1 MLKWIWSYIRKYRIP
16 MAVGLIFSVI
26 VAGFGVVN
34 PLISGSIVDN
44 VINSPSH
51 DFNLLVKLVLLM
63 VGATLLKAII
73 RYSYQVIFEHCSQNV
88 IREMREDLYAHIQ
101 TLDFAWY
108 DKAPSGNVLTLLT
121 SDLDKVRHFVAWVL
135 YQSMEN
141 SLIYIFSII
150 TLGMINWKL
159 MLAFFAIAPFVLFLV
174 QKFKINIRPAHMKV
188 RDQFAVLNTRVGEN
202 IEGNRVVKA
211 FVRENYEIGK
221 FDNDNDG
228 YRKAAVNNADVR
240 VKYTPW
246 IDTLCGLLPV
256 ILILFGGYLVINHEM
271 TIGQLVTFNGLM
283 WAFTQPIQMFGMLVD
298 NIQNFGASGDR
309 LYELW
314 KTKPSVKKGFETID
328 EAHAVS
334 SNVGAENDTSFVPVE
349 GRVEFKNVTF
359 AYNQVP
365 VIKNMSFKIEPGM
378 TVGILGP
385 TGSGKSTI
393 ANLMCRYYDV
403 SEGAVLID
411 GKDVRDYVPETLRKN
426 IGITMQEAF
435 LFSDTVE
442 GNIAFGNQ
450 NATFE
455 EVEHAAELARVK
467 EFIGDLT
474 DGYDTIVGERGVG
487 LSGGQKQRIALAR
500 LFLANPKIMILDDT
514 TSAVDIE
521 TEQKIRQSIK
531 EQSKGHTT
539 FIISHRISSFESCD
553 LVLVI
558 QDGQIAAM
566 GTNQELLNQPGYYR
580 DVYLEQNG
588 LTAVL
593 DQPTVVP
600 EQKDVVPE
608 QKDVVPE
615 PVEGGKNGK
624 K

>member
-1 MLKWIWSYIRKYRIP
+1 MLKWIWSYIRKYRVP
-16 MAVGLIFSVI
+16 MAIGLIFSVI
-26 VAGFGVVN
+26 VASFAIIN

-44 VINSPSH
+44 VINSPEHS
-51 DFNLLVKLVLLM
+51 FSLLVKLVLLM
-63 VGATLLKAII
+63 VGATLLKAVI

-135 YQSMEN
+135 YQSLEN
-141 SLIYIFSII
+141 SLIYIFSIV

-159 MLAFFAIAPFVLFLV
+159 MLAFLAIAPFVLILV
-174 QKFKINIRPAHMKV
+174 QKFKGQIRPAHMKV

-211 FVRENYEIGK
+211 FVREPYEIGK
-221 FDNDNDG
+221 FDVDNDG

-256 ILILFGGYLVINHEM
+256 ILILFGGYLVIKGEM

-283 WAFTQPIQMFGMLVD
+283 WAFTQPINMFGMLVD

-314 KTKPSVKKGFETID
+314 KTKPSVKKGFETI
-328 EAHAVS
+328 EQAHAVS
-334 SNVGAENDTSFVPVE
+334 SDVGEESDGKDGPEAFVPVD
-349 GRVEFKNVTF
+349 GRVEFRNVTF
-359 AYNQVP
+359 AYNQVS

-393 ANLMCRYYDV
+393 ANLMCRYYD
-403 SEGAVLID
+403 
-411 GKDVRDYVPETLRKN
+411 YVPEVLRKN

-450 NATFE
+450 DASFE

-531 EQSKGHTT
+531 QQSQGHTT

-566 GTNQELLNQPGYYR
+566 GTNQQLLNQPGYYQ
-580 DVYLEQNG
+580 DVYMEQNY
-588 LTAVL
+588 
-593 DQPTVVP
+593 
-600 EQKDVVPE
+600 
-608 QKDVVPE
+608 
-615 PVEGGKNGK
+615 GK

>member
-1 MLKWIWSYIRKYRIP
+1 MLKWIWSYIGKYKFLMIF
-16 MAVGLIFSVI
+16 GLTLSVV
-26 VAGFGVVN
+26 VAGFAVVN
-34 PLISGSIVDN
+34 PLISGTIVDK
-44 VINSPSH
+44 VINAPEH
-51 DFNLLVKLVLLM
+51 DFGLLLKLVLLM
-63 VGATLLKAII
+63 IGATLLKAVI
-73 RYSYQVIFEHCSQNV
+73 RYSYQTIFEHCSQNV
-88 IREMREDLYAHIQ
+88 IRRMREDLYAHIQ

-135 YQSMEN
+135 YQSLEN

-150 TLGMINWKL
+150 TLGTINWKL
-159 MLAFFAIAPFVLFLV
+159 MLAFLSIAPFVAVLIH
-174 QKFKINIRPAHMKV
+174 KFKGQIRPAHMKV

-211 FVRENYEIGK
+211 FVRENYEIQK
-221 FDNDNDG
+221 FDIDNDA
-228 YRKAAVNNADVR
+228 YREASVNNADVR

-256 ILILFGGYLVINHEM
+256 ILILLGGYLVITKQM

-283 WAFTQPIQMFGMLVD
+283 WAFTQPINMFGILVD

-314 KTKPSVKKGFETID
+314 KIKPGVKKGFNTIE
-328 EAHAVS
+328 EANEVS
-334 SNVGAENDTSFVPVE
+334 SLRKDVGADDKFECQ
-349 GRVEFKNVTF
+349 GRVEFKNVSF

-365 VIKNMSFKIEPGM
+365 VIKNMSFTIEPGM

-385 TGSGKSTI
+385 TRSGKSTI

-403 SEGAVLID
+403 SEGAILID
-411 GKDVRDYVPETLRKN
+411 GKDVRDYVPEILRKN

-450 NATFE
+450 DATFE
-455 EVEHAAELARVK
+455 QVEHAAELARVK

-474 DGYDTIVGERGVG
+474 EGYDTIVGERGVG

-531 EQSKGHTT
+531 EQSEGHTT
-539 FIISHRISSFESCD
+539 FIISHRISSFENCD
-553 LVLVI
+553 LILVI
-558 QDGQIAAM
+558 QNGEIAQM
-566 GTNQELLNQPGYYR
+566 GTNE
-580 DVYLEQNG
+580 
-588 LTAVL
+588 
-593 DQPTVVP
+593 
-600 EQKDVVPE
+600 
-608 QKDVVPE
+608 
-615 PVEGGKNGK
+615 
-624 K
+624 

>member
-26 VAGFGVVN
+26 VASFAIIN

-44 VINSPSH
+44 VINSPEHS
-51 DFNLLVKLVLLM
+51 FSLLVKLVLLM
-63 VGATLLKAII
+63 VGATLLKAVI

-135 YQSMEN
+135 YQSLEN

-159 MLAFFAIAPFVLFLV
+159 MLAFLAIAPFVLFLV

-256 ILILFGGYLVINHEM
+256 VLILFGGYLVINHEM

-283 WAFTQPIQMFGMLVD
+283 WAFTQPINMFGMLVD

-314 KTKPSVKKGFETID
+314 KTKPTVKKGFETID

-334 SNVGAENDTSFVPVE
+334 SDIGAVNDTSFVPVD

-588 LTAVL
+588 L
-593 DQPTVVP
+593 
-600 EQKDVVPE
+600 DVI
-608 QKDVVPE
+608 QDS
-615 PVEGGKNGK
+615 VEGEV
-624 K
+624 

>member
-1 MLKWIWSYIRKYRIP
+1 
-16 MAVGLIFSVI
+16 
-26 VAGFGVVN
+26 
-34 PLISGSIVDN
+34 
-44 VINSPSH
+44 
-51 DFNLLVKLVLLM
+51 
-63 VGATLLKAII
+63 
-73 RYSYQVIFEHCSQNV
+73 
-88 IREMREDLYAHIQ
+88 
-101 TLDFAWY
+101 
-108 DKAPSGNVLTLLT
+108 
-121 SDLDKVRHFVAWVL
+121 
-135 YQSMEN
+135 
-141 SLIYIFSII
+141 
-150 TLGMINWKL
+150 
-159 MLAFFAIAPFVLFLV
+159 
-174 QKFKINIRPAHMKV
+174 MKV

-211 FVRENYEIGK
+211 FVREGYEIGK
-221 FDNDNDG
+221 FDGDNDN

-256 ILILFGGYLVINHEM
+256 ILILFGGYLVIKGEM

-314 KTKPSVKKGFETID
+314 KTKPSVKKGYETID

-334 SNVGAENDTSFVPVE
+334 SGESDYVEKEYAPIE
-349 GRVEFKNVTF
+349 GRVEFRNVSF
-359 AYNQVP
+359 AYNEVP
-365 VIKNMSFKIEPGM
+365 VIKNMSFVIEPGM

-403 SEGAVLID
+403 TDGAVLID
-411 GKDVRDYVPETLRKN
+411 GKDVRDYIPENLRKN
-426 IGITMQEAF
+426 VGITMQEAF

-442 GNIAFGNQ
+442 GNIAFGNPD
-450 NATFE
+450 ATFE

-531 EQSKGHTT
+531 EQSKGHTA
-539 FIISHRISSFESCD
+539 FIISHRISSFENCD

-558 QDGQIAAM
+558 KDGQIVQQ
-566 GTNQELLNQPGYYR
+566 GSNKELLEQDGYYR
-580 DVYLEQNG
+580 DVYI
-588 LTAVL
+588 
-593 DQPTVVP
+593 
-600 EQKDVVPE
+600 EQK
-608 QKDVVPE
+608 
-615 PVEGGKNGK
+615 GL
-624 K
+624 

>member
-16 MAVGLIFSVI
+16 MAIGLIFSVI
-26 VAGFGVVN
+26 VASFALIN

-44 VINSPSH
+44 VINSPEHS
-51 DFNLLVKLVLLM
+51 FSLLLKLVLLM

-135 YQSMEN
+135 YQSLEN
-141 SLIYIFSII
+141 ALIYIFSII

-159 MLAFFAIAPFVLFLV
+159 MLAFLAIAPFVLILV
-174 QKFKINIRPAHMKV
+174 QKFKIHIRPAHMKV

-211 FVRENYEIGK
+211 FVREPYEIGK
-221 FDNDNDG
+221 FDVDNDG

-256 ILILFGGYLVINHEM
+256 ILILFGGYLVINGEM

-283 WAFTQPIQMFGMLVD
+283 WAFTQPINMFGMLVD

-314 KTKPSVKKGFETID
+314 KTKPSVKKGFETI
-328 EAHAVS
+328 EQAHAVS
-334 SNVGAENDTSFVPVE
+334 SDVGEETDGKDGHEAFVPVD
-349 GRVEFKNVTF
+349 GRVEFRNVTF

-403 SEGAVLID
+403 SDGAVLID
-411 GKDVRDYVPETLRKN
+411 GKDVRDYVPEVLRKN

-531 EQSKGHTT
+531 QQSQGHTT
-539 FIISHRISSFESCD
+539 FIISHRISSFENCD

-566 GTNQELLNQPGYYR
+566 GTNQQLLNQPGYYQ
-580 DVYLEQNG
+580 DVYMEQNY
-588 LTAVL
+588 
-593 DQPTVVP
+593 
-600 EQKDVVPE
+600 
-608 QKDVVPE
+608 
-615 PVEGGKNGK
+615 GK